1 MRRNSTSTTTIPL
14 ETTSTTSRNN
24 LISTTTTTTT
34 ISTTTTSTATT
45 TTLTSTTTT
54 TLPPCPTDY
63 LQDDEA
69 DVLCDFWDQ
78 LQNLRLGSVV
88 AEDFFPGVS
97 PLLVLCPFRN
107 HATSSVLLCQL
118 WCEIQTFSN
127 KVMTANNTSSF
138 YTKYS

>member
-14 ETTSTTSRNN
+14 ETTSTTSRN
-24 LISTTTTTTT
+24 T
-34 ISTTTTSTATT
+34 IFTTTTTSTATT

-54 TLPPCPTDY
+54 TLLPCAAEY

-78 LQNLRLGSVV
+78 LQYLKLGSVV

-107 HATSSVLLCQL
+107 HATSSMLLCQL